1 MPVDKSLPSRILAA
15 AGCAELLFF
24 QYQRCLKAA
33 RPAVMADERL
43 SSQPSASYCGRMS
56 ATRIGFCTGLADSL
70 LPYLNWLYG

>member
-33 RPAVMADERL
+33 RPAV
-43 SSQPSASYCGRMS
+43 
-56 ATRIGFCTGLADSL
+56 
-70 LPYLNWLYG
+70 YGG